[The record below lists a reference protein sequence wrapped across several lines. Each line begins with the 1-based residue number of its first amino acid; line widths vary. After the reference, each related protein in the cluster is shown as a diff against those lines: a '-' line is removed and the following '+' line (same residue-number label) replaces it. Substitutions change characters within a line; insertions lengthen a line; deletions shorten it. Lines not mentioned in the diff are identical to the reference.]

1 MSKIE
6 FNIDNALQAVGGEL
20 VTVLSGYMGGVA
32 DYPSAIVV
40 VKRDHPLHPY
50 VAWRAIDRSREGLP
64 AHFECGNYC
73 ETLQEA
79 LSDSRKA

>member
-1 MSKIE
+1 M
-6 FNIDNALQAVGGEL
+6 FNLDHALNAVDGEL
-20 VTVLSGYMGGVA
+20 ITVLDERAG
-32 DYPSAIVV
+32 DQFCYPSAIVV
-40 VKRDHPLHPY
+40 VKRNHQLHPF
-50 VAWRAIDRSREGLP
+50 VAWRAIDSTRDNIP

>member
-1 MSKIE
+1 M
-6 FNIDNALQAVGGEL
+6 FNIENALQAVGGQL
-20 VTVLSGYMGGVA
+20 ITVLDERGGDA
-32 DYPSAIVV
+32 FCYPSAIVV

-50 VAWRAIDRSREGLP
+50 VAWRAIDSTRSGIP

-73 ETLQEA
+73 ETLQQA